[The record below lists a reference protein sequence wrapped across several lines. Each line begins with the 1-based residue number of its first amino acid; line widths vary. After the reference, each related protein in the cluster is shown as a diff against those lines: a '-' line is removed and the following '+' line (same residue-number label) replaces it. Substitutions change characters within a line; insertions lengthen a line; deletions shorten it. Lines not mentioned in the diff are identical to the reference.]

1 MATKTMATNTA
12 KAGGSDDGI
21 PAIFHAVARNRHLIV
36 PISFLAL
43 VGVLVVPLP
52 PVVLD
57 VLICLNIA
65 IGAIVL
71 MTTIYMRK
79 PLDFSVFPALLLGT
93 TLFRLVLNVASTR
106 LILSVETKDAK
117 AASSAAGH
125 VIEAF
130 ANFVAGH
137 NPVVG
142 AIIFVI
148 LVVVQFVVITK
159 GATRMSEVA
168 ARFTLDAMPGKQMA
182 IDADLSAG
190 TIDEKEARA
199 RRDEISREADFY
211 GAMDGASKFVR
222 GDAIAGIIIT
232 LINIVGGFAIAKFQL
247 GWDALD
253 AVKTFTLLTI
263 GDGLVSQLP
272 AFLVAIA
279 AGLIVA
285 RAGGGKTVGEEIP
298 NQLASQPMALY
309 LIAGF
314 LGMLTFT
321 PLPTIPLLGAAGLLA
336 GTAYAMQW
344 KARKESAAAESRARS
359 EAAAKP
365 AEQPKVEELLTVDTL
380 ELEIGYALV
389 GLVDSSRGG
398 DLLDRIAGIR
408 RQLAVELGLVMPSV
422 RIRDNMQLDPNEYR
436 LKIRGAVIASGKV
449 YPDLLMAMDS
459 GLAHGRLEG
468 LATKEPAFGLDAIWI
483 APGTRDRAES
493 ANWTVVDATSVLA
506 THISEVVR
514 SHADELLTREEVA
527 NLIAQLKQKSPKL
540 IEETIP
546 AAVKPSDLQK
556 ILQALL
562 RERVAIRDLETI
574 LETLAEWIPH
584 TKDHDVLVEYVRNGL
599 RRSICMQY
607 SEADESGRPRLR
619 CVTMDP
625 ALEDTISGYIDRSA
639 SGTTFT
645 IPPQI
650 ANRIARA
657 VAETAR
663 PLADLGRPVV
673 VLASPSVRAQVRQ
686 ILEPHIAGV
695 AVLGYNEVVRGTDL
709 ESVGLVQL
717 SAAPANAAQAAGV
730 A

>member
-1 MATKTMATNTA
+1 MARANAAPTN
-12 KAGGSDDGI
+12 DGI
-21 PAIFHAVARNRHLIV
+21 PPIFHAIARNSHLIV
-36 PISFLAL
+36 PISFLLL
-43 VGVLVVPLP
+43 VAVLVVPLP
-52 PVVLD
+52 TMVLD
-57 VLICLNIA
+57 LLLCINIA

-106 LILSVETKDAK
+106 LILSIDSKDPSTAT
-117 AASSAAGH
+117 AAAGH
-125 VIEAF
+125 MIQAF
-130 ANFVAGH
+130 ANFVAGS
-137 NPVVG
+137 NAVVG

-148 LVVVQFVVITK
+148 LVIVQFVVITK

-190 TIDEKEARA
+190 TIDEKTARE
-199 RRDEISREADFY
+199 RRDEVSREADFY

-232 LINIVGGFAIAKFQL
+232 LINVVGGFAIAKFQL
-247 GWDALD
+247 GWTASDAM
-253 AVKTFTLLTI
+253 KTFMLLAI

-279 AGLIVA
+279 SGLIVA

-314 LGMLTFT
+314 LCMLAFT
-321 PLPTIPLLGAAGLLA
+321 PLPTVPLVGAAIFLA

-344 KARKESAAAESRARS
+344 MAKKRGIGEAMRARDEAARKPVE
-359 EAAAKP
+359 P
-365 AEQPKVEELLTVDTL
+365 PKVEELLSVDTL
-380 ELEIGYALV
+380 ELEVGYGVV
-389 GLVDSSRGG
+389 GLVDASRGG

-408 RQLAVELGLVMPSV
+408 RQLATELGLVMPSV

-436 LKIRGAVIASGKV
+436 VKIRGAVVATGMV
-449 YPDLLMAMDS
+449 YPELLMAMDS
-459 GLAHGRLEG
+459 GFAHGQLEG
-468 LATKEPAFGLDAIWI
+468 IQTKEPAFGLEATWI
-483 APGTRDRAES
+483 ERSLRDRAES
-493 ANWTVVDATSVLA
+493 SNWTVVDATSVLA
-506 THISEVVR
+506 THLAELVR
-514 SHADELLTREEVA
+514 LHADELLTREEVS
-527 NLIAQLKQKSPKL
+527 NLIAQLKQKTPKL
-540 IEETIP
+540 VEDLIP
-546 AAVKPSDLQK
+546 AIVKPSDLQK

-562 RERVAIRDLETI
+562 RERVAIRDLETVV
-574 LETLAEWIPH
+574 ETLAEWIPH

-599 RRSICMQY
+599 RRAICAQY
-607 SEADESGRPRLR
+607 SEVDERGRARLR

-625 ALEDTISGYIDRSA
+625 ALEDTISGYIDRNP

-645 IPPQI
+645 IPPQL
-650 ANRIARA
+650 ANRIARS

-663 PLADLGRPVV
+663 PLSDAGRRIV

-686 ILEPHIAGV
+686 ILEPHIAEF
-695 AVLGYNEVVRGTDL
+695 AVLGYNEVVRGTDV

-717 SAAPANAAQAAGV
+717 TAAPVPQAAG
-730 A
+730 AA

>member
-1 MATKTMATNTA
+1 MATTMARANAAPTN
-12 KAGGSDDGI
+12 DGI
-21 PAIFHAVARNRHLIV
+21 PPIFHAIARNSHLIV
-36 PISFLAL
+36 PISFLLL
-43 VGVLVVPLP
+43 VAVLVVPLP
-52 PVVLD
+52 TMVLD
-57 VLICLNIA
+57 LLLCINIA

-106 LILSVETKDAK
+106 LILSIDSKDPSTAT
-117 AASSAAGH
+117 AAAGH
-125 VIEAF
+125 MIQAF
-130 ANFVAGH
+130 ANFVAGS
-137 NPVVG
+137 NAVVG

-148 LVVVQFVVITK
+148 LVIVQFVVITK

-190 TIDEKEARA
+190 TIDEKTARE
-199 RRDEISREADFY
+199 RRDEVSREADFY

-232 LINIVGGFAIAKFQL
+232 LINVVGGFAIAKFQL
-247 GWDALD
+247 GWTASDAM
-253 AVKTFTLLTI
+253 KTFMLLAI

-279 AGLIVA
+279 SGLIVA

-314 LGMLTFT
+314 LCMLAFT
-321 PLPTIPLLGAAGLLA
+321 PLPTVPLVGAALFLA

-344 KARKESAAAESRARS
+344 MAKKRGIGEAMRARDEAARKPVE
-359 EAAAKP
+359 P
-365 AEQPKVEELLTVDTL
+365 PKVEELLSVDTL
-380 ELEIGYALV
+380 ELEVGYGVV
-389 GLVDSSRGG
+389 GLVDASRGG

-408 RQLAVELGLVMPSV
+408 RQLATELGLVMPSV

-436 LKIRGAVIASGKV
+436 VKIRGAVVATGMV
-449 YPDLLMAMDS
+449 YPELLMAMDS
-459 GLAHGRLEG
+459 GFAHGQLEG
-468 LATKEPAFGLDAIWI
+468 IQTKEPAFGLEATWI
-483 APGTRDRAES
+483 ERSLRDRAES
-493 ANWTVVDATSVLA
+493 SNWTVVDATSVLA
-506 THISEVVR
+506 THLAELVR
-514 SHADELLTREEVA
+514 LHADELLTREEVS
-527 NLIAQLKQKSPKL
+527 NLIAQLKQKTPKL
-540 IEETIP
+540 VEDLIP
-546 AAVKPSDLQK
+546 AIVKPSDLQK

-562 RERVAIRDLETI
+562 RERVAIRDLETVV
-574 LETLAEWIPH
+574 ETLAEWIPH

-599 RRSICMQY
+599 RRAICAQY
-607 SEADESGRPRLR
+607 SEVDERGRARLR

-625 ALEDTISGYIDRSA
+625 ALEDTISGYIDRNP

-645 IPPQI
+645 IPPQL
-650 ANRIARA
+650 ANRIARS

-663 PLADLGRPVV
+663 PLSDAGRRIV

-686 ILEPHIAGV
+686 ILEPHIAEF
-695 AVLGYNEVVRGTDL
+695 AVLGYNEVVRGTDV

-717 SAAPANAAQAAGV
+717 TAAPVPQAAG
-730 A
+730 AA

>member
-1 MATKTMATNTA
+1 MATTMARANAAPAT
-12 KAGGSDDGI
+12 DGI
-21 PAIFHAVARNRHLIV
+21 PPIFHAIARNSHLIV
-36 PISFLAL
+36 PISFLLL
-43 VGVLVVPLP
+43 VAVLVVPLP
-52 PVVLD
+52 TTVLD
-57 VLICLNIA
+57 LLLCINIA

-106 LILSVETKDAK
+106 LILSIDSKDPSTAT
-117 AASSAAGH
+117 AAAGH
-125 VIEAF
+125 MIQAF
-130 ANFVAGH
+130 ANFVAGS
-137 NPVVG
+137 NAVVG

-148 LVVVQFVVITK
+148 LVIVQFVVITK

-190 TIDEKEARA
+190 TIDEKTARE
-199 RRDEISREADFY
+199 RRDEVSREADFY

-247 GWDALD
+247 GWTASDAM
-253 AVKTFTLLTI
+253 KTFMLLAI

-279 AGLIVA
+279 SGLIVA

-314 LGMLTFT
+314 LCMLAFT
-321 PLPTIPLLGAAGLLA
+321 PLPTVPLVGAALFLA

-344 KARKESAAAESRARS
+344 MAKKRGIGEAMRARDEAARKPVE
-359 EAAAKP
+359 P
-365 AEQPKVEELLTVDTL
+365 PKVEELLSVDTL
-380 ELEIGYALV
+380 ELEVGYGVV
-389 GLVDSSRGG
+389 GLVDASRGG

-408 RQLAVELGLVMPSV
+408 RQLATELGLVMPSV

-436 LKIRGAVIASGKV
+436 VKIRGAVVATGMV
-449 YPDLLMAMDS
+449 YPELLMAMDS
-459 GLAHGRLEG
+459 GFAHGQLEG
-468 LATKEPAFGLDAIWI
+468 IQTKEPAFGLEATWI
-483 APGTRDRAES
+483 ERSLRDRAES
-493 ANWTVVDATSVLA
+493 SNWTVVDATSVLA
-506 THISEVVR
+506 THLAELVR
-514 SHADELLTREEVA
+514 LHADELLTREEVS
-527 NLIAQLKQKSPKL
+527 NLIAQLKQKTPKL
-540 IEETIP
+540 VEDLIP
-546 AAVKPSDLQK
+546 AIVKPSDLQK

-562 RERVAIRDLETI
+562 RERVAIRDLETVV
-574 LETLAEWIPH
+574 ETLAEWIPH

-599 RRSICMQY
+599 RRAICAQY
-607 SEADESGRPRLR
+607 SEVDERGRARLR

-625 ALEDTISGYIDRSA
+625 ALEDTISGYIDRNP

-645 IPPQI
+645 IPPQL
-650 ANRIARA
+650 ANRIARS

-663 PLADLGRPVV
+663 PLSDAGRRIV

-686 ILEPHIAGV
+686 ILEPHIAEF
-695 AVLGYNEVVRGTDL
+695 AVLGYNEVVRGTDV

-717 SAAPANAAQAAGV
+717 TAAPVPQAAG
-730 A
+730 AA

>member
-1 MATKTMATNTA
+1 MATTMARANAAPTN
-12 KAGGSDDGI
+12 DGI
-21 PAIFHAVARNRHLIV
+21 PPIFHAIARNSHLIV
-36 PISFLAL
+36 PISFLLL
-43 VGVLVVPLP
+43 VAVLVVPLP
-52 PVVLD
+52 TMVLD
-57 VLICLNIA
+57 LLLCINIA

-106 LILSVETKDAK
+106 LILSIDSKDPSTAT
-117 AASSAAGH
+117 AAAGH
-125 VIEAF
+125 MIQAF
-130 ANFVAGH
+130 ANFVAGS
-137 NPVVG
+137 NAVVG

-148 LVVVQFVVITK
+148 LVIVQFVVITK

-190 TIDEKEARA
+190 TIDEKTARE
-199 RRDEISREADFY
+199 RRDEVSREADFY

-232 LINIVGGFAIAKFQL
+232 LINVVGGFAIAKFQL
-247 GWDALD
+247 GWTASDAM
-253 AVKTFTLLTI
+253 KTFMLLAI

-279 AGLIVA
+279 SGLIVA

-309 LIAGF
+309 LISGF
-314 LGMLTFT
+314 LCMLAFT
-321 PLPTIPLLGAAGLLA
+321 PLPTVPLVGAAIFLA

-344 KARKESAAAESRARS
+344 MAKKRGIGEAMRARDEAARKPVE
-359 EAAAKP
+359 P
-365 AEQPKVEELLTVDTL
+365 PKVEELLSVDTL
-380 ELEIGYALV
+380 ELEVGYGVV
-389 GLVDSSRGG
+389 GLVDASRGG

-408 RQLAVELGLVMPSV
+408 RQLATELGLVMPSV

-436 LKIRGAVIASGKV
+436 VKIRGAVVATGMV
-449 YPDLLMAMDS
+449 YPELLMAMDS
-459 GLAHGRLEG
+459 GFAHGQLEG
-468 LATKEPAFGLDAIWI
+468 IQTKEPAFGLEATWI
-483 APGTRDRAES
+483 ERSLRDRAES
-493 ANWTVVDATSVLA
+493 SNWTVVDATSVLA
-506 THISEVVR
+506 THLAELVR
-514 SHADELLTREEVA
+514 LHADELLTREEVS
-527 NLIAQLKQKSPKL
+527 NLIAQLKQKTPKL
-540 IEETIP
+540 VEDLIP
-546 AAVKPSDLQK
+546 AIVKPSDLQK

-562 RERVAIRDLETI
+562 RERVAIRDLETVV
-574 LETLAEWIPH
+574 ETLAEWIPH

-599 RRSICMQY
+599 RRAICAQY
-607 SEADESGRPRLR
+607 SEVDERGRARLR

-625 ALEDTISGYIDRSA
+625 ALEDTISGYIDRNP

-645 IPPQI
+645 IPPQL
-650 ANRIARA
+650 ANRIARS

-663 PLADLGRPVV
+663 PLSDAGRRIV

-686 ILEPHIAGV
+686 ILEPHIAEF
-695 AVLGYNEVVRGTDL
+695 AVLGYNEVVRGTDV

-717 SAAPANAAQAAGV
+717 TAAPVPQAAG
-730 A
+730 AA

>member
-1 MATKTMATNTA
+1 MAAEATN
-12 KAGGSDDGI
+12 DGI
-21 PAIFHAVARNRHLIV
+21 PAIFHTIARNRHLIV
-36 PISFLAL
+36 PVSFLAL

-52 PVVLD
+52 AAILD
-57 VLICLNIA
+57 LLICLNIA
-65 IGAIVL
+65 IAAIVL

-93 TLFRLVLNVASTR
+93 TLFRLVLNVATTR
-106 LILSVETKDAK
+106 LILSVESKDPK
-117 AASSAAGH
+117 AAAGAAGH

-137 NPVVG
+137 NAVVG
-142 AIIFVI
+142 VIIFII

-190 TIDEKEARA
+190 TIDEKTARE
-199 RRDEISREADFY
+199 RRDEVSREADFY

-232 LINIVGGFAIAKFQL
+232 IINIVGGFAIAKFQL
-247 GWDALD
+247 GWSASDAM
-253 AVKTFTLLTI
+253 KTFTLLTI

-279 AGLIVA
+279 SGLIVA

-298 NQLASQPMALY
+298 NQLASQPTALY
-309 LIAGF
+309 LIGGF
-314 LGMLTFT
+314 LILLSFT
-321 PLPTIPLLGAAGLLA
+321 PLPTVPLMGAGLLL
-336 GTAYAMQW
+336 GGSAYAMQW
-344 KARKESAAAESRARS
+344 KAKKEAAAAESRART
-359 EAAAKP
+359 EASRKP
-365 AEQPKVEELLTVDTL
+365 AEAPKVEELLTVDTL
-380 ELEIGYALV
+380 ELEIGYAVV
-389 GLVDSSRGG
+389 GLVDASRGG
-398 DLLDRIAGIR
+398 DLLERIAGIR
-408 RQLAVELGLVMPSV
+408 RHLAVELGLVMPSV
-422 RIRDNMQLDPNEYR
+422 RIRDNMQLDANEYR
-436 LKIRGAVIASGKV
+436 VKVRGAVIASGKV

-459 GLAHGRLEG
+459 GLAHGKLEG
-468 LATKEPAFGLDAIWI
+468 IPTKEPAFGLDAMWI
-483 APGTRDRAES
+483 ARGLRERAES
-493 ANWTVVDATSVLA
+493 ANWTVVDSASVLA
-506 THISEVVR
+506 THLSELVR
-514 SHADELLTREEVA
+514 AHADELLTREEVA
-527 NLIAQLKQKSPKL
+527 NLLAQLKQKSPKL
-540 IEETIP
+540 VDELVP
-546 AAVKPSDLQK
+546 SVVKPSDLQK

-607 SEADESGRPRLR
+607 SEVDDRGRQRLR

-625 ALEDTISGYIDRSA
+625 ALEDVISGYIDRSA

-645 IPPQI
+645 IPPQL
-650 ANRIARA
+650 ATRIARS

-686 ILEPHIAGV
+686 LLEPHVAGV

-717 SAAPANAAQAAGV
+717 NNAASQPQAAAGV

>member
-1 MATKTMATNTA
+1 M
-12 KAGGSDDGI
+12 I
-21 PAIFHAVARNRHLIV
+21 ARNSHLIV
-36 PISFLAL
+36 PISFLLL
-43 VGVLVVPLP
+43 VAVLVVPLP
-52 PVVLD
+52 TTVLD
-57 VLICLNIA
+57 LLLCINIA

-106 LILSVETKDAK
+106 LILSIDSKDPSTAT
-117 AASSAAGH
+117 AAAGH
-125 VIEAF
+125 MIQAF
-130 ANFVAGH
+130 ANFVAGS
-137 NPVVG
+137 NAVVG
-142 AIIFVI
+142 AIIFII
-148 LVVVQFVVITK
+148 LVIVQFVVITK

-190 TIDEKEARA
+190 TIDEKTARE
-199 RRDEISREADFY
+199 RRDEVSREADFY

-247 GWDALD
+247 GWTASDAM
-253 AVKTFTLLTI
+253 KTFMLLAI

-279 AGLIVA
+279 SGLIVA

-314 LGMLTFT
+314 LCMLAFT
-321 PLPTIPLLGAAGLLA
+321 PLPTVPLVGAALFLA

-344 KARKESAAAESRARS
+344 MAKKRGIGEAMRARDEAARKPVE
-359 EAAAKP
+359 P
-365 AEQPKVEELLTVDTL
+365 PKVEELLSVDTL
-380 ELEIGYALV
+380 ELEVGYGVV
-389 GLVDSSRGG
+389 GLVDASRGG

-408 RQLAVELGLVMPSV
+408 RQLATELGLVMPSV

-436 LKIRGAVIASGKV
+436 VKIRGAVVATGMV
-449 YPDLLMAMDS
+449 YPELLMAMDS
-459 GLAHGRLEG
+459 GFAHGQLEG
-468 LATKEPAFGLDAIWI
+468 IQTKEPAFGLEATWI
-483 APGTRDRAES
+483 ERSLRDRAES
-493 ANWTVVDATSVLA
+493 SNWTVVDATSVLA
-506 THISEVVR
+506 THLAELVR
-514 SHADELLTREEVA
+514 LHADELLTREEVS
-527 NLIAQLKQKSPKL
+527 NLIAQLKQKTPKL
-540 IEETIP
+540 VEDLIP
-546 AAVKPSDLQK
+546 AIVKPSDLQK

-562 RERVAIRDLETI
+562 RERVAIRDLETVV
-574 LETLAEWIPH
+574 ETLAEWIPH

-599 RRSICMQY
+599 RRAICAQY
-607 SEADESGRPRLR
+607 SEVDERGRARLR

-625 ALEDTISGYIDRSA
+625 ALEDTISGYIDRNP

-645 IPPQI
+645 IPPQL
-650 ANRIARA
+650 ANRIARS

-663 PLADLGRPVV
+663 PLSDAGRRIV

-686 ILEPHIAGV
+686 ILEPHIAEF
-695 AVLGYNEVVRGTDL
+695 AVLGYNEVVRGTDV

-717 SAAPANAAQAAGV
+717 TAAPVPQAAG
-730 A
+730 AA

>member
-1 MATKTMATNTA
+1 MATTMARANAAPTN
-12 KAGGSDDGI
+12 DGI
-21 PAIFHAVARNRHLIV
+21 PPIFHAIARNSHLIV
-36 PISFLAL
+36 PISFLLL
-43 VGVLVVPLP
+43 VAVLVVPLP
-52 PVVLD
+52 TMVLD
-57 VLICLNIA
+57 LLLCINIA

-106 LILSVETKDAK
+106 LILSIDSKDPSTAT
-117 AASSAAGH
+117 AAAGH
-125 VIEAF
+125 MIQAF
-130 ANFVAGH
+130 ANFVAGS
-137 NPVVG
+137 NAVVG

-190 TIDEKEARA
+190 TIDEKTARE
-199 RRDEISREADFY
+199 RRDEVSREADFY

-232 LINIVGGFAIAKFQL
+232 LINVVGGFAIAKFQL
-247 GWDALD
+247 GWTASDAM
-253 AVKTFTLLTI
+253 KTFMLLAI

-279 AGLIVA
+279 SGLIVA

-309 LIAGF
+309 LISGF
-314 LGMLTFT
+314 LCMLAFT
-321 PLPTIPLLGAAGLLA
+321 PLPTVPLVGAALFLA

-344 KARKESAAAESRARS
+344 MAKKRGIGEAMRARDEAARKPVE
-359 EAAAKP
+359 P
-365 AEQPKVEELLTVDTL
+365 PKVEELLSVDTL
-380 ELEIGYALV
+380 ELEVGYGVV
-389 GLVDSSRGG
+389 GLVDASRGG

-408 RQLAVELGLVMPSV
+408 RQLATELGLVMPSV

-436 LKIRGAVIASGKV
+436 VKIRGAVVATGMV
-449 YPDLLMAMDS
+449 YPELLMAMDS
-459 GLAHGRLEG
+459 GFAHGQLEG
-468 LATKEPAFGLDAIWI
+468 IQTKEPAFGLEATWI
-483 APGTRDRAES
+483 ERSLRDRAES
-493 ANWTVVDATSVLA
+493 SNWTVVDATSVLA
-506 THISEVVR
+506 THLAELVR
-514 SHADELLTREEVA
+514 LHADELLTREEVS
-527 NLIAQLKQKSPKL
+527 NLIAQLKQKTPKL
-540 IEETIP
+540 VEDLIP
-546 AAVKPSDLQK
+546 AIVKPSDLQK

-562 RERVAIRDLETI
+562 RERVAIRDLETVV
-574 LETLAEWIPH
+574 ETLAEWIPH

-599 RRSICMQY
+599 RRAICAQY
-607 SEADESGRPRLR
+607 SEVDERGRARLR

-625 ALEDTISGYIDRSA
+625 ALEDMISGYIDRNP

-645 IPPQI
+645 IPPQL
-650 ANRIARA
+650 ANRIARS

-663 PLADLGRPVV
+663 PLSDAGRRIV

-686 ILEPHIAGV
+686 ILEPHIAEF
-695 AVLGYNEVVRGTDL
+695 AVLGYNEVVRGTDV

-717 SAAPANAAQAAGV
+717 TAAPVPQAAG
-730 A
+730 AA

>member
-1 MATKTMATNTA
+1 MARTNAVPAT
-12 KAGGSDDGI
+12 DGI
-21 PAIFHAVARNRHLIV
+21 PPIFHMIARNSHLIV
-36 PISFLAL
+36 PISFLLL
-43 VGVLVVPLP
+43 VAVLVVPLP
-52 PVVLD
+52 TTVLD
-57 VLICLNIA
+57 LLLCINIA

-106 LILSVETKDAK
+106 LILSIDSKDPSTAT
-117 AASSAAGH
+117 AAAGH
-125 VIEAF
+125 MIQAF
-130 ANFVAGH
+130 ANFVAGS
-137 NPVVG
+137 NAVVG
-142 AIIFVI
+142 AIIFII
-148 LVVVQFVVITK
+148 LVIVQFVVITK

-190 TIDEKEARA
+190 TIDEKTARE
-199 RRDEISREADFY
+199 RRDEVSREADFY

-232 LINIVGGFAIAKFQL
+232 LINVVGGFAIAKFQL
-247 GWDALD
+247 GWTASDAM
-253 AVKTFTLLTI
+253 KTFMLLAI

-279 AGLIVA
+279 SGLIVA

-314 LGMLTFT
+314 LCMLAFT
-321 PLPTIPLLGAAGLLA
+321 PLPTVPLVGAALFLA

-344 KARKESAAAESRARS
+344 MAKKRGIGEAMRARDEAARKPVE
-359 EAAAKP
+359 P
-365 AEQPKVEELLTVDTL
+365 PKVEELLSVDTL
-380 ELEIGYALV
+380 ELEVGYGVV
-389 GLVDSSRGG
+389 GLVDASRGG

-408 RQLAVELGLVMPSV
+408 RQLATELGLVMPSV

-436 LKIRGAVIASGKV
+436 VKIRGAVVATGMV
-449 YPDLLMAMDS
+449 YPELLMAMDS
-459 GLAHGRLEG
+459 GFAHGQLEG
-468 LATKEPAFGLDAIWI
+468 IQTKEPAFGLEATWI
-483 APGTRDRAES
+483 ERSLRDRAES
-493 ANWTVVDATSVLA
+493 SNWTVVDATSVLA
-506 THISEVVR
+506 THLAELVR
-514 SHADELLTREEVA
+514 LHADELLTREEVS
-527 NLIAQLKQKSPKL
+527 NLIAQLKQKTPKL
-540 IEETIP
+540 VEDLIP
-546 AAVKPSDLQK
+546 AIVKPSDLQK

-562 RERVAIRDLETI
+562 RERVAIRDLETVV
-574 LETLAEWIPH
+574 ETLAEWIPH

-599 RRSICMQY
+599 RRAICAQY
-607 SEADESGRPRLR
+607 SEVDERGRARLR

-625 ALEDTISGYIDRSA
+625 ALEDTISGYIDRNP

-645 IPPQI
+645 IPPQL
-650 ANRIARA
+650 ANRIARS

-663 PLADLGRPVV
+663 PLSDAGRRIV

-686 ILEPHIAGV
+686 ILEPHIAEF
-695 AVLGYNEVVRGTDL
+695 AVLGYNEVVRGTDV

-717 SAAPANAAQAAGV
+717 TAAPVPQAAG
-730 A
+730 AA

>member
-1 MATKTMATNTA
+1 MATASA
-12 KAGGSDDGI
+12 SSDGI
-21 PAIFHAVARNRHLIV
+21 PAIFHTVARHRHLIV
-36 PISFLAL
+36 PVSFLLL

-52 PVVLD
+52 PAVLD
-57 VLICLNIA
+57 LLLCLNIA
-65 IGAIVL
+65 IAAIVL

-106 LILSVETKDAK
+106 LILSIETKDPAQ
-117 AASSAAGH
+117 ASTAAGH
-125 VIEAF
+125 VIQAF
-130 ANFVAGH
+130 ANFVAGS
-137 NPVVG
+137 NAVVG

-148 LVVVQFVVITK
+148 LVIVQFVVITK

-190 TIDEKEARA
+190 TIDEKTARD
-199 RRDEISREADFY
+199 RREEISREADFY

-232 LINIVGGFAIAKFQL
+232 LINIIGGFAIAKFQL
-247 GWDALD
+247 GWDAAD
-253 AVKTFTLLTI
+253 AMKTFMLLSI

-279 AGLIVA
+279 SGLIVA

-298 NQLASQPMALY
+298 NQLASQPAALY

-314 LGMLTFT
+314 LGLLSFT
-321 PLPTIPLLGAAGLLA
+321 PLPTLPLIGAAIMLG

-344 KARKESAAAESRARS
+344 KAKMETAAAEGRARS
-359 EAAAKP
+359 EAARKP
-365 AEQPKVEELLTVDTL
+365 VEPPKVEELLTVDTL
-380 ELEIGYALV
+380 ELEIGYGVV
-389 GLVDSSRGG
+389 GLVDAGRGG
-398 DLLDRIAGIR
+398 DLLERIAGIR
-408 RQLAVELGLVMPSV
+408 RHLAVELGLVMPSV

-436 LKIRGAVIASGKV
+436 LKIRGAVVASGKV

-468 LATKEPAFGLDAIWI
+468 IQTKEPAFGLDAIWI
-483 APGTRDRAES
+483 ARGIRERAEN

-506 THISEVVR
+506 THISELVK
-514 SHADELLTREEVA
+514 SHADELLTREEVS
-527 NLIAQLKQKSPKL
+527 NLLAQLKQKTPKL
-540 IEETIP
+540 VEELVP
-546 AAVKPSDLQK
+546 SLVKPSDLQK
-556 ILQALL
+556 ILQSLL

-574 LETLAEWIPH
+574 IETMAEWIPH

-607 SEADESGRPRLR
+607 TEVDDRGRPRLR

-625 ALEDTISGYIDRSA
+625 ALEDTISGYIDRTA

-717 SAAPANAAQAAGV
+717 ANSVAQPTAASGV

>member
-1 MATKTMATNTA
+1 MAAEATN
-12 KAGGSDDGI
+12 DGI
-21 PAIFHAVARNRHLIV
+21 PAIFHTIARNRHLIV
-36 PISFLAL
+36 PVSFLAL

-52 PVVLD
+52 AAILD
-57 VLICLNIA
+57 LLICLNIA
-65 IGAIVL
+65 IAAIVL

-93 TLFRLVLNVASTR
+93 TLFRLVLNVATTR
-106 LILSVETKDAK
+106 LILSVESKDPK
-117 AASSAAGH
+117 AAAGAAGH

-137 NPVVG
+137 NAVVG
-142 AIIFVI
+142 VIIFII

-190 TIDEKEARA
+190 TIDEKTARE

-232 LINIVGGFAIAKFQL
+232 IINIVGGFAIAKFQL
-247 GWDALD
+247 GWSASDAM
-253 AVKTFTLLTI
+253 KTFTLLTI

-279 AGLIVA
+279 SGLIVA

-298 NQLASQPMALY
+298 NQLASQPTALY
-309 LIAGF
+309 LIGGF
-314 LGMLTFT
+314 LILLSFT
-321 PLPTIPLLGAAGLLA
+321 PLPTVPLMGAGLLL
-336 GTAYAMQW
+336 GGSAYAMQW
-344 KARKESAAAESRARS
+344 KAKKEAAAAESRART
-359 EAAAKP
+359 EASRKP
-365 AEQPKVEELLTVDTL
+365 AEAPKVEELLTVDTL
-380 ELEIGYALV
+380 ELEIGYAVV
-389 GLVDSSRGG
+389 GLVDASRGG
-398 DLLDRIAGIR
+398 DLLERIAGIR
-408 RQLAVELGLVMPSV
+408 RHLAVELGLVMPSV
-422 RIRDNMQLDPNEYR
+422 RIRDNMQLDANEYR
-436 LKIRGAVIASGKV
+436 VKVRGAVIASGKV

-459 GLAHGRLEG
+459 GLAHGKLEG
-468 LATKEPAFGLDAIWI
+468 IPTKEPAFGLDAMWI
-483 APGTRDRAES
+483 ARGLRERAES
-493 ANWTVVDATSVLA
+493 ANWTVVDSASVLA
-506 THISEVVR
+506 THLSELVR
-514 SHADELLTREEVA
+514 AHADELLTREEVA
-527 NLIAQLKQKSPKL
+527 NLLAQLKQKSPKL
-540 IEETIP
+540 VDELVP
-546 AAVKPSDLQK
+546 AQVKPSDLQK

-607 SEADESGRPRLR
+607 SEVDERGRQRLR

-625 ALEDTISGYIDRSA
+625 ALEDVISGYIDRSA

-645 IPPQI
+645 IPPQL
-650 ANRIARA
+650 ATRIARA

-673 VLASPSVRAQVRQ
+673 VLASPSVRAQVKQ
-686 ILEPHIAGV
+686 LLEPHVAGV

-717 SAAPANAAQAAGV
+717 ANSVAQPTAASGV

>member
-1 MATKTMATNTA
+1 MARTNAAPAT
-12 KAGGSDDGI
+12 DGI
-21 PAIFHAVARNRHLIV
+21 PPIFHAIARNSHLIV
-36 PISFLAL
+36 PISFLLL
-43 VGVLVVPLP
+43 VAVLVVPLP
-52 PVVLD
+52 TTVLD
-57 VLICLNIA
+57 LLLCINIA

-106 LILSVETKDAK
+106 LILSIDSKDPSTAT
-117 AASSAAGH
+117 AAAGH
-125 VIEAF
+125 MIQAF
-130 ANFVAGH
+130 ANFVAGS
-137 NPVVG
+137 NAVVG
-142 AIIFVI
+142 AIIFII
-148 LVVVQFVVITK
+148 LVIVQFVVITK

-190 TIDEKEARA
+190 TIDEKTARE
-199 RRDEISREADFY
+199 RRDEVSREADFY

-232 LINIVGGFAIAKFQL
+232 LINVVGGFAIAKFQL
-247 GWDALD
+247 GWTASDAM
-253 AVKTFTLLTI
+253 KTFMLLAI

-279 AGLIVA
+279 SGLIVA

-314 LGMLTFT
+314 LCMLAFT
-321 PLPTIPLLGAAGLLA
+321 PLPTVPLVGAALFLA

-344 KARKESAAAESRARS
+344 MAKKRGIGEAMRARDEAARKPVE
-359 EAAAKP
+359 P
-365 AEQPKVEELLTVDTL
+365 PKVEELLSVDTL
-380 ELEIGYALV
+380 ELEVGYGVV
-389 GLVDSSRGG
+389 GLVDASRGG

-408 RQLAVELGLVMPSV
+408 RQLATELGLVMPSV

-436 LKIRGAVIASGKV
+436 VKIRGAVVATGMV
-449 YPDLLMAMDS
+449 YPELLMAMDS
-459 GLAHGRLEG
+459 GFAHGQLEG
-468 LATKEPAFGLDAIWI
+468 IQTKEPAFGLEATWI
-483 APGTRDRAES
+483 ERSLRDRAES
-493 ANWTVVDATSVLA
+493 SNWTVVDATSVLA
-506 THISEVVR
+506 THLAELVR
-514 SHADELLTREEVA
+514 LHADELLTREEVS
-527 NLIAQLKQKSPKL
+527 NLIAQLKQKTPKL
-540 IEETIP
+540 VEDLIP
-546 AAVKPSDLQK
+546 AIVKPSDLQK

-562 RERVAIRDLETI
+562 RERVAIRDLETVV
-574 LETLAEWIPH
+574 ETLAEWIPH

-599 RRSICMQY
+599 RRAICAQY
-607 SEADESGRPRLR
+607 SEVDERGRARLR

-625 ALEDTISGYIDRSA
+625 ALEDTISGYIDRNP

-645 IPPQI
+645 IPPQL
-650 ANRIARA
+650 ANRIARS

-663 PLADLGRPVV
+663 PLSDAGRRIV

-686 ILEPHIAGV
+686 ILEPHIAEF
-695 AVLGYNEVVRGTDL
+695 AVLGYNEVVRGTDV

-717 SAAPANAAQAAGV
+717 TAAPVPQAAG
-730 A
+730 AA

>member
-1 MATKTMATNTA
+1 MATNAAT
-12 KAGGSDDGI
+12 SDGI
-21 PAIFHAVARNRHLIV
+21 PAIFHAVARHRHLIV

-52 PVVLD
+52 PAVLD
-57 VLICLNIA
+57 LLICLNIA

-79 PLDFSVFPALLLGT
+79 PLEFSVFPALLLGT
-93 TLFRLVLNVASTR
+93 TLLRLVLNVATTR
-106 LILSVETKDAK
+106 LILSIESKDP
-117 AASSAAGH
+117 AAAESAAGH
-125 VIEAF
+125 VISAF
-130 ANFVAGH
+130 ANFVAGS
-137 NPVVG
+137 NAIVG
-142 AIIFVI
+142 TIIFII

-199 RRDEISREADFY
+199 RRDEVAREADFY

-222 GDAIAGIIIT
+222 GDAIAGILIT
-232 LINIVGGFAIAKFQL
+232 IINIVGGFAIAKFQL
-247 GWDALD
+247 GWTAGDAM
-253 AVKTFTLLTI
+253 KTFMLLAI
-263 GDGLVSQLP
+263 GDGLASQLP

-279 AGLIVA
+279 SGLIVA

-298 NQLASQPMALY
+298 AQLASQPAALY
-309 LIAGF
+309 LIGGF
-314 LGMLTFT
+314 LFMLSFT
-321 PLPTIPLLGAAGLLA
+321 PLPTIPLMLA
-336 GTAYAMQW
+336 GFGLCGGAYAMQW
-344 KARKESAAAESRARS
+344 KKKKEGANAERVARDEASR
-359 EAAAKP
+359 KP
-365 AEQPKVEELLTVDTL
+365 AEPPKVEELLTVDTL
-380 ELEIGYALV
+380 ELEFGYALV
-389 GLVDSSRGG
+389 GLVDASRGG

-436 LKIRGAVIASGKV
+436 VKIRGAVVASGQV
-449 YPDLLMAMDS
+449 YPELLMAMDS
-459 GLAHGRLEG
+459 GLAHGTLEG
-468 LATKEPAFGLDAIWI
+468 IATREPAFGLEATWI
-483 APGTRDRAES
+483 DRGLREKAES
-493 ANWTVVDATSVLA
+493 ANWTVVDAASVLA
-506 THISEVVR
+506 THMSELVKV
-514 SHADELLTREEVA
+514 HADELLTREEVS
-527 NLIAQLKQKSPKL
+527 NLVTQLKQKTPKL
-540 IEETIP
+540 VEDLIP
-546 AAVKPSDLQK
+546 AVVKPSDLQK

-574 LETLAEWIPH
+574 VETLAEWTPH

-599 RRSICMQY
+599 RRAICAQFA
-607 SEADESGRPRLR
+607 EVDERGRARLR

-625 ALEDTISGYIDRSA
+625 ALEDTISGYIDRNA

-645 IPPQI
+645 IPPQL
-650 ANRIARA
+650 ANRIARS

-663 PLADLGRPVV
+663 PLAEAGRRIV

-686 ILEPHIAGV
+686 VLEPHIADV
-695 AVLGYNEVVRGTDL
+695 AVLGYNEVVRGTDV

-717 SAAPANAAQAAGV
+717 AATGPSAKMAGV

>member
-1 MATKTMATNTA
+1 MATPSAN
-12 KAGGSDDGI
+12 SDGI
-21 PAIFHAVARNRHLIV
+21 PAIFHTIARHSHLIV
-36 PISFLAL
+36 PVSFLLL

-52 PVVLD
+52 PAVLD
-57 VLICLNIA
+57 LLLCLNIA

-106 LILSVETKDAK
+106 LILSIETKDPEQ
-117 AASSAAGH
+117 ASTAAGH
-125 VIEAF
+125 VIQAF
-130 ANFVAGH
+130 ASFVAGS
-137 NPVVG
+137 NAVVG

-190 TIDEKEARA
+190 AIDEKTARD
-199 RRDEISREADFY
+199 RREEISREADFY

-232 LINIVGGFAIAKFQL
+232 IINIVGGFAIAKFQL
-247 GWDALD
+247 GWDAAD
-253 AVKTFTLLTI
+253 AMKTFMLLSI

-279 AGLIVA
+279 SGLIVA

-298 NQLASQPMALY
+298 NQLASQPAALY

-314 LGMLTFT
+314 LGFLSFT
-321 PLPTIPLLGAAGLLA
+321 PLPTLPLLGAALVLG

-344 KARKESAAAESRARS
+344 KTKKETAAAETRART
-359 EAAAKP
+359 EAARKP
-365 AEQPKVEELLTVDTL
+365 VEPPKVEELLTVDTL
-380 ELEIGYALV
+380 ELEIGYAVV
-389 GLVDSSRGG
+389 GLVDAGRGG
-398 DLLDRIAGIR
+398 DLLERIAGIR
-408 RQLAVELGLVMPSV
+408 RQLAMDLGLVMPSV

-436 LKIRGAVIASGKV
+436 LKIRGAIVANGKV

-468 LATKEPAFGLDAIWI
+468 IQTKEPAFGLDAIWI
-483 APGTRDRAES
+483 ARGMRERAES

-506 THISEVVR
+506 THLSEVVR
-514 SHADELLTREEVA
+514 VHADELLTREEVS
-527 NLIAQLKQKSPKL
+527 NLLAQLKQKTPKL
-540 IEETIP
+540 VEELVP
-546 AAVKPSDLQK
+546 SVVKPSDLQK

-574 LETLAEWIPH
+574 IETLAEWIPH

-599 RRSICMQY
+599 RRAICMQY
-607 SEADESGRPRLR
+607 TEADDRGRPRLR

-639 SGTTFT
+639 AGTTFT
-645 IPPQI
+645 IPPQL

-663 PLADLGRPVV
+663 PLAEVGRPVV

-717 SAAPANAAQAAGV
+717 SASATQHAAAAGV

>member
-1 MATKTMATNTA
+1 M
-12 KAGGSDDGI
+12 
-21 PAIFHAVARNRHLIV
+21 
-36 PISFLAL
+36 
-43 VGVLVVPLP
+43 
-52 PVVLD
+52 VLD
-57 VLICLNIA
+57 LLLCINIA

-106 LILSVETKDAK
+106 LILSIDSKDPSTAT
-117 AASSAAGH
+117 AAAGH
-125 VIEAF
+125 MIQAF
-130 ANFVAGH
+130 ANFVAGS
-137 NPVVG
+137 NAVVG

-148 LVVVQFVVITK
+148 LVIVQFVVITK

-190 TIDEKEARA
+190 TIDEKTARE
-199 RRDEISREADFY
+199 RRDEVSREADFY

-232 LINIVGGFAIAKFQL
+232 LINVVGGFAIAKFQL
-247 GWDALD
+247 GWTASDAM
-253 AVKTFTLLTI
+253 KTFMLLAI

-279 AGLIVA
+279 SGLIVA

-314 LGMLTFT
+314 LCMLAFT
-321 PLPTIPLLGAAGLLA
+321 PLPTVPLVGAAIFLA

-344 KARKESAAAESRARS
+344 MAKKRGIGEAMRARDEAARKPVE
-359 EAAAKP
+359 P
-365 AEQPKVEELLTVDTL
+365 PKVEELLSVDTL
-380 ELEIGYALV
+380 ELEVGYGVV
-389 GLVDSSRGG
+389 GLVDASRGG

-408 RQLAVELGLVMPSV
+408 RQLATELGLVMPSV

-436 LKIRGAVIASGKV
+436 VKIRGAVVATGMV
-449 YPDLLMAMDS
+449 YPELLMAMDS
-459 GLAHGRLEG
+459 GFAHGQLEG
-468 LATKEPAFGLDAIWI
+468 IQTKEPAFGLEATWI
-483 APGTRDRAES
+483 ERSLRDRAES
-493 ANWTVVDATSVLA
+493 SNWTVVDATSVLA
-506 THISEVVR
+506 THLAELVR
-514 SHADELLTREEVA
+514 LHADELLTREEVS
-527 NLIAQLKQKSPKL
+527 NLIAQLKQKTPKL
-540 IEETIP
+540 VEDLIP
-546 AAVKPSDLQK
+546 AIVKPSDLQK

-562 RERVAIRDLETI
+562 RERVAIRDLETVV
-574 LETLAEWIPH
+574 ETLAEWIPH

-599 RRSICMQY
+599 RRAICAQY
-607 SEADESGRPRLR
+607 SEVDERGRARLR

-625 ALEDTISGYIDRSA
+625 TLEDTISGYIDRNP

-645 IPPQI
+645 IPPQL
-650 ANRIARA
+650 ANRIARS

-663 PLADLGRPVV
+663 PLSDAGRRIV

-686 ILEPHIAGV
+686 ILEPHIAEF
-695 AVLGYNEVVRGTDL
+695 AVLGYNEVVRGTDV

-717 SAAPANAAQAAGV
+717 TAAPVPQAAG
-730 A
+730 AA

>member
-1 MATKTMATNTA
+1 MARPNAA
-12 KAGGSDDGI
+12 SALDGI
-21 PAIFHAVARNRHLIV
+21 PPIFHTIARNSHLIV
-36 PISFLAL
+36 HVSFLLL
-43 VGVLVVPLP
+43 VGVLVIPLP
-52 PVVLD
+52 TVILD
-57 VLICLNIA
+57 LLLCINIA

-106 LILSVETKDAK
+106 LILSIESKDPTTAT
-117 AASSAAGH
+117 AAAGH
-125 VIEAF
+125 MIQAF
-130 ANFVAGH
+130 ANFVAGS
-137 NPVVG
+137 NAVVG
-142 AIIFVI
+142 AIIFII
-148 LVVVQFVVITK
+148 LVIVQFVVITK

-190 TIDEKEARA
+190 TIDEKTARE
-199 RRDEISREADFY
+199 RRDEVSREADFY

-232 LINIVGGFAIAKFQL
+232 LINVVGGFAIAKFQL
-247 GWDALD
+247 GWSAADAM
-253 AVKTFTLLTI
+253 KTFMLLAI

-279 AGLIVA
+279 SGLIVA

-314 LGMLTFT
+314 LFMLAFT
-321 PLPTIPLLGAAGLLA
+321 PLPTVPLIGAALVLA

-344 KARKESAAAESRARS
+344 MAKKRGIGAAIRAREEAARKPVE
-359 EAAAKP
+359 P
-365 AEQPKVEELLTVDTL
+365 PKVEELLAVETL
-380 ELEIGYALV
+380 ELEVGYGVV
-389 GLVDSSRGG
+389 GLFDTSRGG

-408 RQLAVELGLVMPSV
+408 RQLATELGLVMPSV

-436 LKIRGAVIASGKV
+436 LKIRGAVVATGQV
-449 YPDLLMAMDS
+449 YPEMLMALDS
-459 GLAHGRLEG
+459 GFAHGQLEG
-468 LATKEPAFGLDAIWI
+468 ISAKEPVFGLAATWI
-483 APGTRDRAES
+483 DRSLRERAES

-506 THISEVVR
+506 THVAEIVR
-514 SHADELLTREEVA
+514 VHADELLTREEVS
-527 NLIAQLKQKSPKL
+527 NLVAQLKQKTPKL
-540 IEETIP
+540 VEDLIP
-546 AAVKPSDLQK
+546 GVVKPSDLQK

-574 LETLAEWIPH
+574 VETLAEWIPH

-599 RRSICMQY
+599 RRAICAQY
-607 SEADESGRPRLR
+607 SEVDERGRARLR

-625 ALEDTISGYIDRSA
+625 SLEDTISGYIDRNP

-645 IPPQI
+645 IPPQL

-663 PLADLGRPVV
+663 PLTETGSRTV

-686 ILEPHIAGV
+686 ILEPHIADF
-695 AVLGYNEVVRGTDL
+695 AVLGYNEVVRGTDV

-717 SAAPANAAQAAGV
+717 STATVPQTVGAA
-730 A
+730 

>member
-1 MATKTMATNTA
+1 MATASA
-12 KAGGSDDGI
+12 SSDGI
-21 PAIFHAVARNRHLIV
+21 PAIFHTVARHRHLIV
-36 PISFLAL
+36 PVSFLLL

-52 PVVLD
+52 PAVLD
-57 VLICLNIA
+57 LLLCLNIA
-65 IGAIVL
+65 IAAIVL

-106 LILSVETKDAK
+106 LILSIETKDPAQ
-117 AASSAAGH
+117 ASTAAGH
-125 VIEAF
+125 VIQAF
-130 ANFVAGH
+130 ANFVAGS
-137 NPVVG
+137 NAVVG

-148 LVVVQFVVITK
+148 LVIVQFVVITK

-190 TIDEKEARA
+190 TIDEKTARD
-199 RRDEISREADFY
+199 RREEISREADFY

-232 LINIVGGFAIAKFQL
+232 LINIIAGFAIAKFQL
-247 GWDALD
+247 GWDAAD
-253 AVKTFTLLTI
+253 AMKTFMLLSI

-279 AGLIVA
+279 SGLIVA

-298 NQLASQPMALY
+298 NQLASQPAALY

-314 LGMLTFT
+314 LGLLSFT
-321 PLPTIPLLGAAGLLA
+321 PLPTLPLIGAAIMLG

-344 KARKESAAAESRARS
+344 KAKKETAAAEGRARS
-359 EAAAKP
+359 EAARKP
-365 AEQPKVEELLTVDTL
+365 VEPPKVEELLTVDTL
-380 ELEIGYALV
+380 ELEIGYGVV
-389 GLVDSSRGG
+389 GLVDAGRGG
-398 DLLDRIAGIR
+398 DLLERIAGIR
-408 RQLAVELGLVMPSV
+408 RHLAVELGLVMPSV

-436 LKIRGAVIASGKV
+436 LKIRGAVVASGKV

-468 LATKEPAFGLDAIWI
+468 IQTKEPAFGLDAIWI
-483 APGTRDRAES
+483 ARGMRERAEN

-506 THISEVVR
+506 THISELVK
-514 SHADELLTREEVA
+514 SHADELLTREEVS
-527 NLIAQLKQKSPKL
+527 NLLAQLKQKTPKL
-540 IEETIP
+540 VEELVP
-546 AAVKPSDLQK
+546 SLVKPSDLQK
-556 ILQALL
+556 ILQSLL

-574 LETLAEWIPH
+574 IETMAEWIPH

-607 SEADESGRPRLR
+607 TEVDDRGRPRLR

-625 ALEDTISGYIDRSA
+625 ALEDTISGYIDRTA

-717 SAAPANAAQAAGV
+717 ANSVAQPTAASGV